1 EYANHYSS
9 LGVLVNDVY
18 LLNFTNGIQLRVRMT
33 LGCGYDHLFQEH
45 SYHPLD
51 GMLGLG
57 RGRSS
62 LVSQLNSQGLLN
74 KELAWKPL
82 KEAHDD
88 HTLPQCWHGRRP
100 FRSIHKVRKYFKP
113 MALSFAGGG
122 RSKAQFEIP
131 PEAHLI
137 ISNMGN
143 VCLGILNGS
152 EDLNLIGGEV
162 IGSLVVITDS
172 GVHMEHAPD
181 NGGSNGGFDSG
192 TREVR
197 PPDLEVDDKMEE
209 RVFFDEMIEESDDTE
224 EEFQGMYQDEIE
236 QEAVN
241 SEDLGEQEFQAMFDG
256 NDFSHGVDEL
266 YRIEDIENIA
276 MVDFLNIGHNKKSCP
291 LAKDIQQQTNAT
303 SYGIN
308 RNHVEEGLDADAEM
322 EFWAS
327 DLEEDYEEQEFWAG
341 DFDAS
346 ADMELSKEFS
356 M

>member
-152 EDLNLIGGEV
+152 EDLNLIGGNEGEV

-172 GVHMEHAPD
+172 G
-181 NGGSNGGFDSG
+181 
-192 TREVR
+192 
-197 PPDLEVDDKMEE
+197 
-209 RVFFDEMIEESDDTE
+209 
-224 EEFQGMYQDEIE
+224 
-236 QEAVN
+236 
-241 SEDLGEQEFQAMFDG
+241 
-256 NDFSHGVDEL
+256 
-266 YRIEDIENIA
+266 
-276 MVDFLNIGHNKKSCP
+276 
-291 LAKDIQQQTNAT
+291 
-303 SYGIN
+303 
-308 RNHVEEGLDADAEM
+308 
-322 EFWAS
+322 
-327 DLEEDYEEQEFWAG
+327 
-341 DFDAS
+341 
-346 ADMELSKEFS
+346 
-356 M
+356 